1 MRNGGTIYNASTAGV
16 LTVYDSTFYSNT
28 GGSSPAS
35 TGGSIGNLGTT
46 FSVTNSIFANPT
58 PSGNECTS
66 VTVLVGT
73 GCPASPQTTPD
84 VNGDLQDTAAN
95 LKLSSLSNFGG
106 LTATLVPG
114 TGSAAICGGTA
125 PAKNVDGSQ
134 LTTDQ
139 RGFPTDPNCGVN
151 VDSGSVQVGSN
162 TITVTTT
169 TDDAGTPAGNAA
181 NCPGVACSLRDAIAK
196 ANGLGSANIDATGI
210 SGTIALGAKLP
221 LSTGNTT
228 IAGPGAG
235 NLTVDGGAIPGGDAI
250 LENTAGSLTVSDM
263 TFANAAHTGNG
274 GGLIDAAT
282 MSLTRVTLKHNS
294 STGDGGGVYST
305 GTSTLTVDQSTFTNN
320 TATGGGGGIESASG
334 ALTVTNSTFSGNS
347 TAGNGSAID
356 DTGSS
361 TPTIDYSTFSGN
373 NATGGTGGGAIAL
386 YSGGAITITNATFAG
401 NANAGG
407 PDDTGIFN
415 SGGALTVK
423 NSLLDVALECSVGTG
438 CPTNGTNGNIVA
450 PTNSNAGMTGM
461 SALGSYGG
469 ATQTILPEPGSNAIC
484 GGLLASIPSGFTTD
498 QRGLSNATPGGYGVA
513 NCSDAG
519 SVQTNYTAV
528 GFNAGSYTASVNI
541 AGATPQVIASVTEN
555 GQNVGGI
562 PLTLTTGGAAGTPTG
577 TTATTVGG
585 TGATFSALTFPAT
598 GIGTVEETFTVVGA
612 DVLTAGP
619 LNVTV
624 GAAGNVATTTTEA
637 TPAPASFVV
646 SVTATNVTLA
656 ATVVHTATPVTEGNV
671 TFTVHSGSAAG
682 PVIGTAVGPIAVNGS
697 GATGNVT
704 YVIPAN
710 QAAAT
715 YFVVAAYSDPGGPG
729 NFQVSNDST
738 KTIVINPAV
747 TATQSIASK
756 VLTQNQPSANFTPVT
771 GSGGVA
777 PLAYSIAPAL
787 PTGLTISGTTGAIT
801 GSPSVALAAAVFT
814 VTVKD
819 ANLNQATNTFTLTV
833 NSAVTA
839 TQSIA
844 TVTLTQG
851 HLATPFTPVT
861 GGGGTAPLGYTIAP
875 ALPTG
880 LTISASTGQIT
891 GTPTVALTATT
902 FTVTVTDANL
912 ATQTNTFSLTVN
924 GTLTAV
930 QSVAAV
936 TFTNG
941 KLITPVTPI
950 TATGGTTPLTFAVA
964 PALPTG
970 LTFSTTTGQITGTPG
985 AVHATSTFTVTI
997 TDANSSTANN
1007 TFTLTVNAAVTATQA
1022 IASTVLTQ
1030 NHVATAFTPVNGGG
1044 GTAPLTYSVLPALPA
1059 GLTMAPATGQITGT
1073 PTVASIATA
1082 YTVTVTD
1089 ANAAT
1094 ATATFSLTVNGAVTA
1109 TQAVPTIALTINH
1122 AAVPVTPVT
1131 GAGGTAPLTYGVA
1144 PALPTGLTM
1153 APATGQITGTP
1164 TVASVATT
1172 YTVTVTDANSATATA
1187 TFSLAVNIAVTATQA
1202 VASTVLTQNHAATA
1216 FTPVTG
1222 GGGTTPLTYSVL
1234 PVLPTGLTMSG
1245 TTGAITGTP
1254 TVTLH
1259 CHYFHCDGDGREWRD
1274 GHQHFQP
1281 DCESGGDGDAG
1292 HCEHGSHPEPCS
1304 HTVYSGDWWRR
1315 HNAAGI
1321 QRPAGSASGP
1331 DDVHDDGPDYRY
1343 ADGGQRSDYLYGDR
1357 HRREYRDG
1365 DCDIQL
1371 DGECRRC
1378 CNAGGSVDYAH
1389 P

>member
-1 MRNGGTIYNASTAGV
+1 MSSVVASRRAFSPARLLTFLVANLVWLAPLCLLPATSAAAATDTFTVGTATDDIAGIAANCPVNNAGGSATCSLRDAITAANADVTVNSIVVDLTGLGNAVIQLTSALPAITQSMTLQGNLTQPGLLTVFGTATNGAFGIQTGSVANTTVVLEGFTIANGGGGYTNIGYGSGLFIYNPPVGAFNLTVDVTNMIFSGNAANQGGAAITADGIGDPVTNGITLNVVGSSFNGNTSLSNGGAIWNGGALNVSSSTFSSNAAPQGAGIYNCDDASCGPPAFGSVTVSDSTFANNSNPVGGGTIYNASTAGV
-16 LTVYDSTFYSNT
+16 LTVYDSTFYGNT

-35 TGGSIGNLGTT
+35 TGGSIANFGTT
-46 FSVTNSIFANPT
+46 FSVTNSVFANPT
-58 PSGNECTS
+58 PSGNECTG

-73 GCPASPQTTPD
+73 GCPASPQTTAD

-528 GFNAGSYTASVNI
+528 GFNAPSYTASVNI

-656 ATVVHTATPVTEGNV
+656 ATVVHTATPVTEG
-671 TFTVHSGSAAG
+671 
-682 PVIGTAVGPIAVNGS
+682 
-697 GATGNVT
+697 
-704 YVIPAN
+704 
-710 QAAAT
+710 
-715 YFVVAAYSDPGGPG
+715 
-729 NFQVSNDST
+729 
-738 KTIVINPAV
+738 
-747 TATQSIASK
+747 
-756 VLTQNQPSANFTPVT
+756 
-771 GSGGVA
+771 
-777 PLAYSIAPAL
+777 
-787 PTGLTISGTTGAIT
+787 
-801 GSPSVALAAAVFT
+801 
-814 VTVKD
+814 
-819 ANLNQATNTFTLTV
+819 
-833 NSAVTA
+833 
-839 TQSIA
+839 
-844 TVTLTQG
+844 
-851 HLATPFTPVT
+851 
-861 GGGGTAPLGYTIAP
+861 
-875 ALPTG
+875 
-880 LTISASTGQIT
+880 
-891 GTPTVALTATT
+891 
-902 FTVTVTDANL
+902 
-912 ATQTNTFSLTVN
+912 
-924 GTLTAV
+924 
-930 QSVAAV
+930 
-936 TFTNG
+936 
-941 KLITPVTPI
+941 
-950 TATGGTTPLTFAVA
+950 
-964 PALPTG
+964 
-970 LTFSTTTGQITGTPG
+970 
-985 AVHATSTFTVTI
+985 
-997 TDANSSTANN
+997 
-1007 TFTLTVNAAVTATQA
+1007 
-1022 IASTVLTQ
+1022 
-1030 NHVATAFTPVNGGG
+1030 
-1044 GTAPLTYSVLPALPA
+1044 
-1059 GLTMAPATGQITGT
+1059 
-1073 PTVASIATA
+1073 
-1082 YTVTVTD
+1082 
-1089 ANAAT
+1089 
-1094 ATATFSLTVNGAVTA
+1094 
-1109 TQAVPTIALTINH
+1109 
-1122 AAVPVTPVT
+1122 
-1131 GAGGTAPLTYGVA
+1131 
-1144 PALPTGLTM
+1144 
-1153 APATGQITGTP
+1153 
-1164 TVASVATT
+1164 
-1172 YTVTVTDANSATATA
+1172 
-1187 TFSLAVNIAVTATQA
+1187 
-1202 VASTVLTQNHAATA
+1202 
-1216 FTPVTG
+1216 
-1222 GGGTTPLTYSVL
+1222 
-1234 PVLPTGLTMSG
+1234 
-1245 TTGAITGTP
+1245 
-1254 TVTLH
+1254 
-1259 CHYFHCDGDGREWRD
+1259 
-1274 GHQHFQP
+1274 
-1281 DCESGGDGDAG
+1281 
-1292 HCEHGSHPEPCS
+1292 
-1304 HTVYSGDWWRR
+1304 
-1315 HNAAGI
+1315 
-1321 QRPAGSASGP
+1321 
-1331 DDVHDDGPDYRY
+1331 
-1343 ADGGQRSDYLYGDR
+1343 
-1357 HRREYRDG
+1357 
-1365 DCDIQL
+1365 
-1371 DGECRRC
+1371 
-1378 CNAGGSVDYAH
+1378 
-1389 P
+1389 